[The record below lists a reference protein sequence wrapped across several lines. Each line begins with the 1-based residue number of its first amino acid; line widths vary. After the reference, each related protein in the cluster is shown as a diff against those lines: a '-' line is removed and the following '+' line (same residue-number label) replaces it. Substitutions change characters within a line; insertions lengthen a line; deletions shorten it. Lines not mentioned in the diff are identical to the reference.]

1 MKWEEYNV
9 PMVFYTFKFFKWSL
23 TIKIIHRTE
32 LCVNFAEIFCPYLEC
47 SVQVM
52 QAVRNLTIFNNFFKA
67 IFCKALDN
75 IRQAENERQEGI
87 VFPVVWIG
95 ISLPC
100 SVLDKNFPGLPCWLF
115 KLNKFWQHFTFL
127 SIPNVKLIYS
137 NFIVSLMCGV
147 VEVFSESQIFGL
159 KKSHQGN

>member
-1 MKWEEYNV
+1 ML
-9 PMVFYTFKFFKWSL
+9 FFKFFKWSL
-23 TIKIIHRTE
+23 RIKIIHREE
-32 LCVNFAEIFCPYLEC
+32 LCVNFAEILCQYLEC
-47 SVQVM
+47 SMQVM
-52 QAVRNLTIFNNFFKA
+52 LAVQRFTILSNFFKA
-67 IFCKALDN
+67 IFGKAFDN
-75 IRQAENERQEGI
+75 IRQEGI
-87 VFPVVWIG
+87 VFPVVCIG

-115 KLNKFWQHFTFL
+115 KLNKFWQLFTFL